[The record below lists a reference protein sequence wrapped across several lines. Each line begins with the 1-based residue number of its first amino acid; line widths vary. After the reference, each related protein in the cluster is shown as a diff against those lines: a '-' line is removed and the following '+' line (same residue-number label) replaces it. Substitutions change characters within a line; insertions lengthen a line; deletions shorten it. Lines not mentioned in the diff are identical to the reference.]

1 MEKRRRSQ
9 LYFKLFWTYTAIALV
24 IVSVLTIYFMYLSKR
39 SVLRQNQ
46 EEREHIS
53 ANAAEYIRETEKRV
67 DYLYQDLYRSSSEL
81 EDLLSYFT
89 LDPEEYQQW
98 SLDRYSASSALV
110 YKGIYNF
117 ITEALKPLRNW
128 KKWN

>member
-53 ANAAEYIRETEKRV
+53 ANAAEYIRETEVVCYPSRG
-67 DYLYQDLYRSSSEL
+67 Q
-81 EDLLSYFT
+81 
-89 LDPEEYQQW
+89 
-98 SLDRYSASSALV
+98 
-110 YKGIYNF
+110 
-117 ITEALKPLRNW
+117 
-128 KKWN
+128 